1 MNAMNKKYNLNIYL
15 FSILSSSF
23 YRMSNDTNK
32 LYDFIIIG
40 GGIAGLYT
48 MYNILKKRPH
58 SKILLIEKENILG
71 GRIHTFTDKYM
82 SVEAG
87 AGRFHANNVLLL
99 QLIREL
105 GLSSKINEISSSA
118 SYAPIDCSG
127 KFLNSIL
134 DAPERE
140 PSFFDF
146 LGLDDNDILHLP
158 GSQYTPF
165 SFPFSFSFS
174 LFEPIFTLGLDMTLG
189 TQNIPNAEFI
199 LRVILASKGEPVKR
213 LQNMSFI
220 SYAKTVLNNEEIDF
234 IKSSFGYYSE
244 LIIMNAYDAIYLME
258 KHLSPIH
265 PFYSLSGGLS
275 QIIENLEKK
284 IMNKKLYKNAQIIK
298 GQGVSSIRFSKKDNE
313 FVLHCSGSG
322 GSGGSGGDGSIS
334 YTSKKCICAL
344 PKNVLEK
351 LTIFTPLRICN
362 AQTVSPRSLITAHK
376 VGVLNVQRCN
386 PIRGLLDKVDCAP
399 LCRIYSKFPL
409 LENGNGDREPWFVG
423 LTKLTT
429 NNNLR
434 MIIPIDE
441 NEGIIMSSYT
451 DNKYARFWKDLFD
464 KEGEQG
470 VNRELVRLLKQSTG
484 LDVDMPLKTH
494 LFYWPCGVGYWGIGT
509 NSEVVSKQILQP
521 FPHLDLFI
529 CGENYSWHNQQWI
542 EGALDTS
549 NFVLEK
555 LSL

>member
-1 MNAMNKKYNLNIYL
+1 M
-15 FSILSSSF
+15 
-23 YRMSNDTNK
+23 TN
-32 LYDFIIIG
+32 DFIIIG

-48 MYNILKKRPH
+48 MHNILKKRPH

-71 GRIHTFTDKYM
+71 GRIHTFSDKYM
-82 SVEAG
+82 SIEAG

-105 GLSSKINEISSSA
+105 GLSSKINKISSSA
-118 SYAPIDCSG
+118 SYAPTECSG
-127 KFLNSIL
+127 NFLNSIL
-134 DAPERE
+134 DAPDRK
-140 PSFFDF
+140 
-146 LGLDDNDILHLP
+146 LDDFDIDISHL
-158 GSQYTPF
+158 
-165 SFPFSFSFS
+165 PFSFSFS
-174 LFEPIFTLGLDMTLG
+174 FFEPIFTLGLDIALG

-199 LRVILASKGEPVKR
+199 LRVILASKGEPIKK

-220 SYAKTVLNNEEIDF
+220 NYAKTVLNNEEIDF

-258 KHLSPIH
+258 KHLSPTH
-265 PFYSLSGGLS
+265 QFYNLSGGLS

-284 IMNKKLYKNAQIIK
+284 IMNKKVYKNARIIK
-298 GQGVSSIRFSKKDNE
+298 GQGVSSIRFSTKDNE
-313 FVLHCSGSG
+313 FIVRCG
-322 GSGGSGGDGSIS
+322 GGGGVGSIS
-334 YTSKKCICAL
+334 YNCKKCICAL
-344 PKNVLEK
+344 PKNILEK
-351 LTIFTPLRICN
+351 LTIF
-362 AQTVSPRSLITAHK
+362 
-376 VGVLNVQRCN
+376 N
-386 PIRGLLDKVDCAP
+386 PIQGLLDKVDCAP

-409 LENGNGDREPWFVG
+409 HENNKKGKGDREPWFKG

-470 VNRELVRLLKQSTG
+470 LNIELVKLLKQSTG

-494 LFYWPCGVGYWGIGT
+494 LFYWPCGVGYWGIGS

-521 FPHLDLFI
+521 FPHLELFI

-542 EGALDTS
+542 EGALETS

>member
-1 MNAMNKKYNLNIYL
+1 M
-15 FSILSSSF
+15 
-23 YRMSNDTNK
+23 T
-32 LYDFIIIG
+32 YDFIIIG

-58 SKILLIEKENILG
+58 SKIILIEKENILG
-71 GRIHTFTDKYM
+71 GRIHTFSDKYM

-87 AGRFHANNVLLL
+87 AGRFHENNVLLL
-99 QLIREL
+99 QLLQEL
-105 GLSSKINEISSSA
+105 GLSSKINKISSSA

-127 KFLNSIL
+127 KFMNSIL
-134 DAPERE
+134 DAPNRE
-140 PSFFDF
+140 PSSFFDLDLPTSQHSPF
-146 LGLDDNDILHLP
+146 L
-158 GSQYTPF
+158 F
-165 SFPFSFSFS
+165 SFPFSFS
-174 LFEPIFTLGLDMTLG
+174 LFEPIFTLGLDIALG
-189 TQNIPNAEFI
+189 NENIPNAELI

-213 LQNMSFI
+213 LRNMSFI
-220 SYAKTVLNNEEIDF
+220 SYAKTVLNSAEIDF

-244 LIIMNAYDAIYLME
+244 LVIMNAYDAIYLME

-265 PFYSLSGGLS
+265 PFYNLNGGLS

-284 IMNKKLYKNAQIIK
+284 IMNKTLYKNAHIIK
-298 GQGVSSIRFSKKDNE
+298 GQGVSSIGFSTKENE
-313 FVLHCSGSG
+313 FIVRCGGGGVGSL
-322 GSGGSGGDGSIS
+322 S
-334 YTSKKCICAL
+334 YTTKKCICAL
-344 PKNVLEK
+344 PKNILEK
-351 LTIFTPLRICN
+351 LTIF
-362 AQTVSPRSLITAHK
+362 
-376 VGVLNVQRCN
+376 N
-386 PIRGLLDKVDCAP
+386 PIQGLMDKVQCAP

-409 LENGNGDREPWFVG
+409 HENNKKGKGDREPSSITTEELNLTPEGADLNLPWFVG

-441 NEGIIMSSYT
+441 SEGIIMSSYT
-451 DNKYARFWKDLFD
+451 DNKYARFWKELFD

-470 VNRELVRLLKQSTG
+470 LNRELVKLLKQSTG

-494 LFYWPCGVGYWGIGT
+494 IFYWPCGVGYWGVGS
-509 NSEVVSKQILQP
+509 NSEMVSKEILHP
-521 FPHLDLFI
+521 FHDLDLFI
-529 CGENYSWHNQQWI
+529 CGENYSWRNQQWI